1 MKVTILVAAGKVDKN
16 LEEVLSC
23 EGIMVFENTEQS
35 AIEALAAL
43 DENTR
48 TEPVVYITDAT
59 QVSKYVYFNIVD
71 FKSRY

>member
-35 AIEALAAL
+35 AIEALGVFHIPL
-43 DENTR
+43 RIRNSQPR
-48 TEPVVYITDAT
+48 GWKKNKNK
-59 QVSKYVYFNIVD
+59 QSGLG
-71 FKSRY
+71 